1 MMFVWNLQIS
11 VFEAIKLYGESVYV
25 SHVIYYR
32 ARSIKTARDSDL
44 RKLMLRRK
52 SI

>member
-1 MMFVWNLQIS
+1 MIFVWNLQIS

-32 ARSIKTARDSDL
+32 ARSIKNCPGHRPQKINA
-44 RKLMLRRK
+44 
-52 SI
+52 